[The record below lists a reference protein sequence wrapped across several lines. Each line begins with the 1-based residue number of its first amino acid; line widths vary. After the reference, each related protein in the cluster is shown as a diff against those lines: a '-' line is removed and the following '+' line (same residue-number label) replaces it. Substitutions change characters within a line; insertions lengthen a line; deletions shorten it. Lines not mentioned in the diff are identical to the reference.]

1 MLYID
6 LDTHTLKKG
15 RTVLILNGIPQ
26 NGYKID
32 PSPVSL
38 EYIEKLYEAFKY
50 SVPNG
55 VRYKKNYF
63 MALPE
68 EKLSAEELIIGE
80 NRSAA
85 KEALELTLL
94 TGILNGSL
102 IWPEGNTQWF
112 IQPAPERDKDFVL
125 LRRWFVRTQSS
136 QNSPEKPA
144 ASEDNKENTPKKT
157 IRPET
162 DQTNQTI
169 IATDNT
175 KKNGENK
182 MTKENNFE
190 ANENTNAII
199 CNGEYYPV
207 NPEVMQLIRDYQKL
221 MEQASETKKNLEAC
235 LSSSPKKAV
244 SVTTTDKPDNEET
257 GHDDIEKSIREDG
270 YIPSQHLWRRWI
282 MAQMLRHYRGATE
295 SSPKEAFDN
304 YFVSGKNY
312 RYAWTTAL
320 RELKALSH
328 MSGEELAKRERFF
341 NLEVIKDM
349 AQDYKKHFWNYF
361 FKLKVQTKE
370 RFKNYKNKTKYQFKR
385 VPYFGEIYTAF
396 RASSYKK
403 KSPKYY
409 TQLQLQMIIN
419 NAVDDINKANNYK
432 DMIRAVTLLIKT
444 CPVNC
449 SLPKPQAWKNAFKG
463 AGAYYTMDNM
473 IKFHNCVFYRDSL
486 NQHPLTRDES
496 LKELEKYTNIFD
508 NNNMEYYKLYAIM
521 CEFVK
526 DNNFNFEK
534 RLAELKATKQNQ

>member
-32 PSPVSL
+32 PSPVTL

-102 IWPEGNTQWF
+102 MWPKGNTQWF
-112 IQPAPERDKDFVL
+112 MQPAPERDKDFVL

-136 QNSPEKPA
+136 QSSPEESK
-144 ASEDNKENTPKKT
+144 ASKSGKENTPKKT
-157 IRPET
+157 IRPNT
-162 DQTNQTI
+162 DQTDQTI

-175 KKNGENK
+175 KENGENK

-190 ANENTNAII
+190 ANESTNAII

-207 NPEVMQLIRDYQKL
+207 SPEVMQLIRDYQKL
-221 MEQASETKKNLEAC
+221 MEQASETKKNLEAH
-235 LSSSPKKAV
+235 LNDPKKV
-244 SVTTTDKPDNEET
+244 LTVTDTVPTATHKT
-257 GHDDIEKSIREDG
+257 ASDDIEKSIRKDG

-295 SSPKEAFDN
+295 SSPKEAFDK
-304 YFVSGKNY
+304 YFVSGKPY

-349 AQDYKKHFWNYF
+349 AMDYKKHFWNYF

-370 RFKNYKNKTKYQFKR
+370 RFKGHKDQTKYQFRK
-385 VPYFGEIYTAF
+385 VPYFGEVYAAH
-396 RASSYKK
+396 RDASYKK
-403 KSPKYY
+403 KSAKYY
-409 TQLQLQMIIN
+409 TQLKLQELIDT
-419 NAVDDINKANNYK
+419 AVDDINNTDNYK
-432 DMIRAVTLLIKT
+432 NMIKAVTRFIKT

-449 SLPKPQAWKNAFKG
+449 SLPKPQVWKNAFKG

-473 IKFHNCVFYRDSL
+473 IKFHDCVFYKDIL
-486 NQHPLTRDES
+486 NQEPLTRDES
-496 LKELEKYTNIFD
+496 LQKLEESTDLFSGQKFK
-508 NNNMEYYKLYAIM
+508 YYKLYAIM
-521 CEFVK
+521 CQFIK
-526 DNNFNFEK
+526 DNEFDFDK
-534 RLAELKATKQNQ
+534 RLAELKAEKQA

>member
-32 PSPVSL
+32 PSPVPL
-38 EYIEKLYEAFKY
+38 EYIEQLYEAFKY

-102 IWPEGNTQWF
+102 IWPEENTQWF

-125 LRRWFVRTQSS
+125 LRRWFVKAQNTQS
-136 QNSPEKPA
+136 NSEEPK
-144 ASEDNKENTPKKT
+144 ASEPGKDSTPKKT
-157 IRPET
+157 IQPNT
-162 DQTNQTI
+162 GKTNQTI
-169 IATDNT
+169 IASDNV
-175 KKNGENK
+175 KENGENK

-199 CNGEYYPV
+199 CDGQYYPV
-207 NPEVMQLIRDYQKL
+207 SPEVIQLIRDYQKL
-221 MEQASETKKNLEAC
+221 MEEAAETKKNLEAH
-235 LSSSPKKAV
+235 LNDPKKV
-244 SVTTTDKPDNEET
+244 LTVTDTVPTATHKTDSDN
-257 GHDDIEKSIREDG
+257 IEKSIREDG

-282 MAQMLRHYRGATE
+282 MAQMLRHYRGTTAN
-295 SSPKEAFDN
+295 SPKEAFDK
-304 YFVSGKNY
+304 YFVSGKPY

-349 AQDYKKHFWNYF
+349 TMDYKKYFWDYF

-370 RFKNYKNKTKYQFKR
+370 RFKDHKDQTKYQFR
-385 VPYFGEIYTAF
+385 RIPYFGEVYAAC
-396 RASSYKK
+396 RDASYKK
-403 KSPKYY
+403 KSAKYY
-409 TQLQLQMIIN
+409 TQLKLQEIIDT
-419 NAVDDINKANNYK
+419 AVDDINNADNYK
-432 DMIRAVTLLIKT
+432 DMIKAVTRFLKT

-449 SLPKPQAWKNAFKG
+449 SLTKPQTWKNAFKG

-473 IKFHNCVFYRDSL
+473 IKFHNCVFYKDSL
-486 NQHPLTRDES
+486 NQNPLTRDES
-496 LKELEKYTNIFD
+496 LEKLEEYTNSF
-508 NNNMEYYKLYAIM
+508 NNDKMEYYKLYAIM
-521 CEFVK
+521 CQLVQ
-526 DNNFNFEK
+526 DNNFNFDK
-534 RLAELKATKQNQ
+534 RLAELKAEKKER